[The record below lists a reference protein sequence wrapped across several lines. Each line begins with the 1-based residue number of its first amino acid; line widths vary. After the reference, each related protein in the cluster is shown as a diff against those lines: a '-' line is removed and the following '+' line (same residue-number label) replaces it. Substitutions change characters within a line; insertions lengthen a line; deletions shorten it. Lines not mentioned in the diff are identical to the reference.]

1 MNSSV
6 AKLGFKLFLI
16 LFLSVSS
23 GRALANNFSFEF
35 YSGTFNFELDP
46 GSEID
51 FSNPLSA
58 TAVQNFYHQ
67 LNESK
72 YQSILTS
79 LLAYKEKHQL
89 NDWIY
94 YQLIRKTAQQI
105 SPKAENY
112 HRYTLYKW
120 FLLSKSGYD
129 ARLSIGNNLIIFYV
143 RNDENINDIPFFSI
157 EGYKYMCLNYHDYGK
172 IDFEKDK
179 VYPVNVDIPEAR
191 NSFSYKVTRM
201 PDFKP
206 ESYNEKEIQFSYRS
220 KPYHF
225 QVKLNPEV
233 ENIFKNYP
241 GVDFESYFNIPLS
254 HETYHS
260 LIPILKKNIEGMN
273 QKKGVDYLMRFTR
286 YAFLYQTDENNF
298 GKEKRLSPEQ
308 TLFSKYSDCDDRA
321 ALFFY
326 LVKEIYNL
334 PMIALLYPT
343 HISMAVQFDK
353 AQGRSIIYK
362 GQKYSVCEP
371 TPQNRD
377 LRIGQIAS
385 DLEGLNY
392 EVVYQYNPSE
402 GK

>member
-1 MNSSV
+1 M
-6 AKLGFKLFLI
+6 AD
-16 LFLSVSS
+16 
-23 GRALANNFSFEF
+23 NFSFEF

-46 GSEID
+46 GSQVAFTD
-51 FSNPLSA
+51 PLSTQA
-58 TAVQNFYHQ
+58 ILNFYNKLDQ
-67 LNESK
+67 SN
-72 YQSILTS
+72 YQTVLKA
-79 LLAYKEKHQL
+79 LLVYKEKHQL

-94 YQLIRKTAQQI
+94 YQLIRKTAQSI

-129 ARLSIGNNLIIFYV
+129 ARVSIGNNLIIFYV
-143 RNDENINDIPFFSI
+143 RNDENINDIPFFKV

-179 VYPVNVDIPEAR
+179 VFPVNVAIPEAK
-191 NSFSYKVTRM
+191 NAFSYKVTRM

-206 ESYNEKEIQFSYRS
+206 ESYNEREIQFNYRS

-260 LIPILKKNIEGMN
+260 LIPILKKNISGMN

-343 HISMAVQFDK
+343 HITMAVRFDK
-353 AQGRSIIYK
+353 PVGNVVTYY
-362 GQKYSVCEP
+362 GEKYSVCEA
-371 TPQNRD
+371 TPQEEN
-377 LRIGQIAS
+377 LRVGQLAS
-385 DLEGLNY
+385 SLKNQKY
-392 EVVYQYNPSE
+392 SIVYNYNPIRI
-402 GK
+402 KK